1 MNITL
6 RQLRVFIEV
15 SRLRSFSRAGDEI
28 GLTQSAVSRCV
39 RELEGEIGLKLI
51 DRTTRDVQLTDAGS
65 NLISSVSRLLVDL
78 DDALREIREIG
89 EQRRGRVV
97 VAASPTI
104 ACRLMPRVVAAAER
118 QFPFVTLGLRDDVQS
133 DVLRKVK
140 SGEVDFGVVI
150 GPLAVVDLVCEPLMT
165 DSFCLVARAD
175 HRLATAESV
184 PWSALDGERLVLLDY
199 ASGSRPLIDAALSL
213 HRVGASVV
221 QELGHSATVFGLI
234 EAGVGRERAALAV
247 PALAGGVLAGGAPP
261 VAAHRAHRGAGATA
275 RPFAVA
281 GRRGD
286 LGAGEGHAGA
296 GRGSRLKAGA
306 ATPGTRIGRGPLHW
320 RRSSWE
326 SRAWMLSSTPRD
338 LHRMCAWRSNRCGLR

>member
-15 SRLRSFSRAGDEI
+15 ARSRSFSRAGDEI

-51 DRTTRDVQLTDAGS
+51 DRTTRDVQLTDAGA
-65 NLISSVSRLLVDL
+65 NLVASVSRLLGDL

-89 EQRRGRVV
+89 EQRRGRVM

-104 ACRLMPRVVAAAER
+104 ACRLMPRVVADAER

-150 GPLAVVDLVCEPLMT
+150 GPLPATDLVCEPLMT

-175 HRLATAESV
+175 HPLAASESV
-184 PWSALDGERLVLLDY
+184 PWAALDGQRLVLLDY

-221 QELGHSATVFGLI
+221 QELGHSATVFGLV
-234 EAGVGRERAALAV
+234 EAGIGVSVLPWLALPL
-247 PALAGGVLAGGAPP
+247 PAGSSLV
-261 VAAHRAHRGAGATA
+261 A
-275 RPFAVA
+275 RP
-281 GRRGD
+281 
-286 LGAGEGHAGA
+286 L
-296 GRGSRLKAGA
+296 
-306 ATPGTRIGRGPLHW
+306 
-320 RRSSWE
+320 
-326 SRAWMLSSTPRD
+326 TPRAERTVELVRRRDRSLSPAAEAIWGLVGEMPARAED
-338 LHRMCAWRSNRCGLR
+338 LV

>member
-150 GPLAVVDLVCEPLMT
+150 GPLAVWST
-165 DSFCLVARAD
+165 
-175 HRLATAESV
+175 
-184 PWSALDGERLVLLDY
+184 WSAN
-199 ASGSRPLIDAALSL
+199 
-213 HRVGASVV
+213 
-221 QELGHSATVFGLI
+221 
-234 EAGVGRERAALAV
+234 
-247 PALAGGVLAGGAPP
+247 
-261 VAAHRAHRGAGATA
+261 
-275 RPFAVA
+275 
-281 GRRGD
+281 
-286 LGAGEGHAGA
+286 
-296 GRGSRLKAGA
+296 
-306 ATPGTRIGRGPLHW
+306 
-320 RRSSWE
+320 RS
-326 SRAWMLSSTPRD
+326 
-338 LHRMCAWRSNRCGLR
+338 

>member
-1 MNITL
+1 MNVTL

-15 SRLRSFSRAGDEI
+15 ARLSSFSRAGGEI

-51 DRTTRDVQLTDAGS
+51 DRTTREVQLTEAGG
-65 NLISSVSRLLVDL
+65 NLVASVSRLLGDL

-104 ACRLMPRVVAAAER
+104 ACRLMPRVVAQAER

-150 GPLAVVDLVCEPLMT
+150 GPLPAGDLVCEPLMT
-165 DSFCLVARAD
+165 DSFCLVMRAD
-175 HRLATAESV
+175 HRLAGHDEV
-184 PWSALDGERLVLLDY
+184 PWSVLDGERLVLLDY

-234 EAGVGRERAALAV
+234 EAGVGVSVLPWLSLPLPAGSALV
-247 PALAGGVLAGGAPP
+247 
-261 VAAHRAHRGAGATA
+261 A
-275 RPFAVA
+275 RPLTPRAERTVELV
-281 GRRGD
+281 RRRDRSLSPAADAIWGLVREMPARVED
-286 LGAGEGHAGA
+286 LG
-296 GRGSRLKAGA
+296 
-306 ATPGTRIGRGPLHW
+306 
-320 RRSSWE
+320 
-326 SRAWMLSSTPRD
+326 
-338 LHRMCAWRSNRCGLR
+338 